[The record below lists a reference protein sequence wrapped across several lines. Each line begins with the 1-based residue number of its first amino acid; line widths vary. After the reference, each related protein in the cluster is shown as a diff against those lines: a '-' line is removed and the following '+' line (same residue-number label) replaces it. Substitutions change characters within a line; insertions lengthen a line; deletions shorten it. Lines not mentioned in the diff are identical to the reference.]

1 MNNLFK
7 VSIFLLVG
15 LLAGCSSDDDNTT
28 PDQGDTTVD
37 LNEAKLDD
45 FKLSEVTYLDINI
58 DQPII
63 EDGVETKPGRIV
75 VSVSET
81 TDVLSLSLASVN
93 FDESKFEISPKV
105 GEVESFE
112 PGTVIAYTI
121 VSKVDPDKSIKY
133 LVSVAKEEST
143 AVKITNFK
151 FEQSK
156 NGSLN
161 KDIEAKA
168 ISEYLNNRGAIY
180 ILVPQGTDIENL
192 VPTIEF
198 EGESLKYKQGTGD
211 SADYPETDLSFDF
224 TSSYNIQGTMNTNE
238 LVLLVENAVNL
249 MRYRVIVDFE
259 NPIEFEQTEISTP
272 DVTQGDTRR
281 FSFKWTHKG
290 NHYIEHNIKA
300 RNYVDKTS
308 DDKGNIFEA
317 TLVPY
322 NISQGTLIKPGEEG
336 RVIIEVKAD
345 GTVETGNYEV
355 DIVFNPKYDLSR
367 ARINNNDLVDNT
379 NHYEDLF
386 DPFILNVK
394 TTVVK

>member
-7 VSIFLLVG
+7 VSIFFLVG
-15 LLAGCSSDDDNTT
+15 LLSGCSSDDDNTT
-28 PDQGDTTVD
+28 PDQGGTAVD
-37 LNEAKLDD
+37 LNEAKLND
-45 FKLSEVTYLDINI
+45 FKLSEATYLDINI

-75 VSVSET
+75 ISVSET

-105 GEVESFE
+105 GDVESFE
-112 PGTVIAYTI
+112 PGTVITYTI

-133 LVSVAKEEST
+133 LVSVAKAEST

-161 KDIEAKA
+161 TDIEAKA
-168 ISEYLNNRGAIY
+168 ISEYPNDRGAIY
-180 ILVPQGTDIENL
+180 ILVPQGTDIKNL

-198 EGESLKYKQGTGD
+198 KGESLKYKQGTGD

-238 LVLLVENAVNL
+238 LVLLVENAVNRQ
-249 MRYRVIVDFE
+249 RYRVIVDFE

-317 TLVPY
+317 ALFPADVL
-322 NISQGTLIKPGEEG
+322 QGTLIKPGEEG

-345 GTVETGNYEV
+345 GTVETGNYEA